1 MFNEG
6 RENFHDEGRPLLA
19 TEELKEQITNVIG
32 ETDIGILQ
40 LFAKLKYSLGGSRFK
55 SDDEVK
61 EPLHTGCPNIC
72 FP

>member
-1 MFNEG
+1 MLVIAWDEFLHTLVID
-6 RENFHDEGRPLLA
+6 FHRQKAE
-19 TEELKEQITNVIG
+19 ITNVIE
-32 ETDIGILQ
+32 ETDIVILQ

-72 FP
+72 FPQ